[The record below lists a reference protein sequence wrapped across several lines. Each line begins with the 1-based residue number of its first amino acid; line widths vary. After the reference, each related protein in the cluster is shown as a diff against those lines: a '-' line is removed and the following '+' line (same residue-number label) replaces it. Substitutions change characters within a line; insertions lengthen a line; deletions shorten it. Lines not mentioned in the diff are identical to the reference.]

1 MQSQMM
7 ILVTN
12 DVIKYATKNDALK
25 YAIMN
30 YVINKKI
37 NIKLVFPNTPPQ
49 HTLDVSYLFNNDV
62 GKRGFCEKGYIQKLY
77 R

>member
-25 YAIMN
+25 YAITH

-37 NIKLVFPNTPPQ
+37 NINFVFPNKPPQ
-49 HTLDVSYLFNNDV
+49 LILDVSCLFNNDV